1 MCARSNKYKLPSLLN
16 NSNPEGVTMSDR
28 IYTNEEH
35 VANHNFVTVAQA
47 CHGVLTKVN
56 HIDGSQTAF
65 GNVKY
70 YNFFE
75 EEISDLGGLYR
86 LHQKLLWK
94 DRCCIL
100 RCRIK
105 DKDNRR
111 GVVRKSNGDDAT
123 LIAGKFNWFAIDI
136 DKFGEGVGDLQADA
150 CKVILAL
157 PSVFWDSECFAVAT
171 SSYQRKEKPGINL
184 RLFFWADK
192 PVTNLDLKKALSG
205 TIVDLAIYANPV
217 QPIYTAAPKFDD
229 GIDPID
235 VRIVWIQRAFQTV
248 VIKISEDTGKRGAPE
263 IQYTKQQ
270 ANKFVEKIHS
280 EIRNLSMGE
289 RHDGLIRWCYFLG
302 KLIGDGHFE
311 REDSIERVISDCSFW
326 SYPNEKKDR
335 ETATYAIDRGIAS
348 MQGT

>member
-1 MCARSNKYKLPSLLN
+1 
-16 NSNPEGVTMSDR
+16 MSDR

-56 HIDGSQTAF
+56 HTDGSQTAF

-136 DKFGEGVGDLQADA
+136 DKFGEGTGDL
-150 CKVILAL
+150 LAGCL
-157 PSVFWDSECFAVAT
+157 ASHQCFA
-171 SSYQRKEKPGINL
+171 
-184 RLFFWADK
+184 
-192 PVTNLDLKKALSG
+192 
-205 TIVDLAIYANPV
+205 
-217 QPIYTAAPKFDD
+217 
-229 GIDPID
+229 
-235 VRIVWIQRAFQTV
+235 
-248 VIKISEDTGKRGAPE
+248 
-263 IQYTKQQ
+263 
-270 ANKFVEKIHS
+270 
-280 EIRNLSMGE
+280 
-289 RHDGLIRWCYFLG
+289 
-302 KLIGDGHFE
+302 
-311 REDSIERVISDCSFW
+311 
-326 SYPNEKKDR
+326 
-335 ETATYAIDRGIAS
+335 
-348 MQGT
+348 